1 MSSNAMFESLV
12 CFAKQ
17 AYPDIYLRECN
28 PRDAVFEERVKLSC
42 FYCAR
47 YNVCWR
53 CPPKIPQIDYQKVLG
68 EFEHAALVWVD
79 MPMTKETYADI
90 RSESSIRL
98 HHAILALEKELVK
111 HGASIC
117 LSFIGGSCKLCKNGC
132 GKERCNNPYLARIPL
147 EATGIN
153 VVKTVEKYGIHV
165 TFPATT
171 HMMRIG
177 MILW

>member
-1 MSSNAMFESLV
+1 MAKDTIFELLEH
-12 CFAKQ
+12 FASKE
-17 AYPDIYLRECN
+17 YPDLHLKECD

-53 CPPKIPQIDYQKVLG
+53 CPPKIPQLDYPKIMS

-79 MPMTKETYADI
+79 MPMTKETYADV
-90 RSESSIRL
+90 RSESSVRL
-98 HHAILALEKELVK
+98 HHAVLGLEKELLKNHVD
-111 HGASIC
+111 IY

-153 VVKTVEKYGIHV
+153 VVKTVEKYGIKV
-165 TFPATT
+165 EFPATT

-177 MILW
+177 MVLW

>member
-1 MSSNAMFESLV
+1 MIKILLE
-12 CFAKQ
+12 
-17 AYPDIYLRECN
+17 DILRSVEEEF
-28 PRDAVFEERVKLSC
+28 PAIQGKMISTSDIIYEERVKLSC

-53 CPPKIPQIDYQKVLG
+53 CPPRIPDLDYPKIMG
-68 EFEHAALVWVD
+68 EFENAALVWVD
-79 MPMTKETYADI
+79 LPFTKETYSDV
-90 RSESSIRL
+90 RSESSVML
-98 HHAILALEKELVK
+98 HKAILKMEKYLLAN
-111 HGASIC
+111 HADIY

-153 VVKTVEKYGIHV
+153 VVKTVAKYGIHV
-165 TFPATT
+165 EFPATT

>member
-1 MSSNAMFESLV
+1 MTNDPVFEALV
-12 CFAKQ
+12 NCAAQKDP
-17 AYPDIYLRECN
+17 AIHLKMCD
-28 PRDAVFEERVKLSC
+28 PRDMVFEERVKLSC

-53 CPPKIPQIDYQKVLG
+53 CPPKIPQLDYPKIMR
-68 EFEHAALVWVD
+68 EFDHAALVWLD
-79 MPMTKETYADI
+79 LPMTKETYPDV
-90 RSESSIRL
+90 RSESSVRL
-98 HHAILALEKELVK
+98 HSAILALEKVLLNQNV
-111 HGASIC
+111 SIY

-153 VVKTVEKYGIHV
+153 VVKSVEKYGIQV
-165 TFPATT
+165 VFPATT